1 MLPLRYS
8 QHWRI
13 GGVVLLTLV
22 LAGTLL
28 PAFSIWPRTTV
39 RYLMSVDKWIHG
51 LMFLFLTLWY
61 SGQYARPAYW
71 RIGAGLIVFG
81 GVIELIQRI
90 LPFRSGDP
98 ADMAANAAGIVA
110 GFVLAFAGFGGW
122 SVRVERWLEARQSS
136 KE

>member
-8 QHWRI
+8 HRWRI
-13 GGVVLLTLV
+13 GGIVLLALV

-28 PAFSIWPRTTV
+28 PAISAWPHRTV
-39 RYLMSVDKWIHG
+39 RFLLGFDKWIHAF
-51 LMFLFLTLWY
+51 MFLFLTLWY

-81 GVIELIQRI
+81 GVIELIQRT

-98 ADMAANAAGIVA
+98 ADMAANVAGIVA
-110 GFVLAFAGFGGW
+110 GFVLAFAGVGGW
-122 SVRVERWLEARQSS
+122 SVRVERWLEARQAGDG
-136 KE
+136 